1 MGCPVFLNDSGQGSQ
16 RFIDCTGAGK
26 HGGYIRL
33 KHHDVAARRVAGR
46 ELIGLRTT
54 EIILRKNLVYINFAR
69 LYFSGFVLHSIS
81 VLAELPR
88 VH

>member
-16 RFIDCTGAGK
+16 RFIDFNGAGK
-26 HGGYIRL
+26 HRSYIWL
-33 KHHDVAARRVAGR
+33 KHHNVAARRVAGR

-54 EIILRKNLVYINFAR
+54 EIILRKNLVDINFAR
-69 LYFSGFVLHSIS
+69 LYFSGKFLHNIS

-88 VH
+88 VR